1 MRLPPPHGTIIDKGS
16 KGNLRILI
24 YKFDR
29 DHVTPCSKV
38 SSYDFKLCNEK
49 EERKF
54 EAEMKLERNVSWSFF
69 CLNANP
75 NLDLK
80 KHFIEEKTLHLKPLF
95 VFPDAKNEAVRM
107 NKLYDALLLYSTKY
121 SVEKIDKP
129 GNTECFCRFTG
140 GGDIF
145 ISMETESLVIS
156 NVDDG
161 SQSSQQQD
169 DGPHSAQR
177 QDDDSPYFSH
187 PSPKESTH
195 HMSGFTV
202 EGKKTE
208 ATSRD
213 LKYQL
218 FADMVLN
225 CVDNFVTNCINKY
238 DEAFI
243 RNVECVVGYGAP
255 YTGSGHIGFYKL
267 ELKFGH
273 TTKFVTKLQ
282 LEKYSQPEA
291 AAFLD
296 AILDYLKIK

>member
-1 MRLPPPHGTIIDKGS
+1 M
-16 KGNLRILI
+16 
-24 YKFDR
+24 
-29 DHVTPCSKV
+29 
-38 SSYDFKLCNEK
+38 
-49 EERKF
+49 
-54 EAEMKLERNVSWSFF
+54 
-69 CLNANP
+69 
-75 NLDLK
+75 
-80 KHFIEEKTLHLKPLF
+80 HLKPLF

-107 NKLYDALLLYSTKY
+107 HKLYDTLLLYSTKY

-161 SQSSQQQD
+161 SHSSKQQD
-169 DGPHSAQR
+169 DG
-177 QDDDSPYFSH
+177 SPYFSH
-187 PSPKESTH
+187 PSPIESTH

-273 TTKFVTKLQ
+273 TTKFVTKLK
-282 LEKYSQPEA
+282 LEKLSTRSSCFSRCYIGLFEN
-291 AAFLD
+291 
-296 AILDYLKIK
+296 

>member
-1 MRLPPPHGTIIDKGS
+1 MEPIAYDSQYVCIIGT
-16 KGNLRILI
+16 L
-24 YKFDR
+24 
-29 DHVTPCSKV
+29 VTLS
-38 SSYDFKLCNEK
+38 N
-49 EERKF
+49 R
-54 EAEMKLERNVSWSFF
+54 
-69 CLNANP
+69 
-75 NLDLK
+75 
-80 KHFIEEKTLHLKPLF
+80 
-95 VFPDAKNEAVRM
+95 
-107 NKLYDALLLYSTKY
+107 
-121 SVEKIDKP
+121 
-129 GNTECFCRFTG
+129 
-140 GGDIF
+140 GGDIL

-161 SQSSQQQD
+161 SHSSQQQD
-169 DGPHSAQR
+169 DG
-177 QDDDSPYFSH
+177 SPYFSH

-195 HMSGFTV
+195 HMSGFMV

-243 RNVECVVGYGAP
+243 QNVECVVGYGAP

-273 TTKFVTKLQ
+273 TTKFVTKLK
-282 LEKYSQPEA
+282 LEKYSQPAA